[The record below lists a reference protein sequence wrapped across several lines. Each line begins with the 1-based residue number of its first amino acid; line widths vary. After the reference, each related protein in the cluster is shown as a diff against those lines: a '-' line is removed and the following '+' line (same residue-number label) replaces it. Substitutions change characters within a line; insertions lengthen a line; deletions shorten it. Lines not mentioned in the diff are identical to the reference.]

1 MKNWYATKTSN
12 IHDQGLVVDEDTGEN
27 IAVSYKMENA
37 PVLAAA
43 PDLFESLN
51 ELVELIAYDTR
62 LLYNIIGRERWK
74 KADAAVRKAMDG
86 R

>member
-62 LLYNIIGRERWK
+62 LYNIIGRERWK